1 MNKLLG
7 SSVNPE
13 KLSLTIKGV
22 LLGLVPVIL
31 IFGGGRINEIE
42 LIALIEAIAMCVASV
57 MVLYGLGRKIW
68 VKFFG

>member
-31 IFGGGRINEIE
+31 IFAGGRINEIE
-42 LIALIEAIAMCVASV
+42 LIALIEAVAMCVASV